1 MFDLMTE
8 LPQERTATEPL
19 LMTTKQAARALT
31 ISERTLYSLTKSGA
45 IPAVRLGPRGLRY
58 DPADLRRWIESAKER
73 G

>member
-8 LPQERTATEPL
+8 LPQGTATTPL
-19 LMTTKQAARALT
+19 LMTTKQAAKALT

-45 IPAVRLGPRGLRY
+45 IPAVRLGPRGVRY
-58 DPADLRRWIESAKER
+58 DPQDLRSWIDAAKNR